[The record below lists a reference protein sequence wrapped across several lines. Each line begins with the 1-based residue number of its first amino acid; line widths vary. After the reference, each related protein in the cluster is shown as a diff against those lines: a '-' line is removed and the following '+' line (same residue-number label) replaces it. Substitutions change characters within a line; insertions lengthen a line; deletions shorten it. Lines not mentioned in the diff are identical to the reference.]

1 MAWIFFQIINVSQ
14 YVELHSIEIILIQVD
29 FGCAECKFVNQLKR
43 LPFVRE
49 IVGVDIDAA
58 LLEECDRRT
67 EPLYIDYLDP
77 RPFTPIDLVKT

>member
-1 MAWIFFQIINVSQ
+1 
-14 YVELHSIEIILIQVD
+14 
-29 FGCAECKFVNQLKR
+29 VNQLKR